1 VTATQPHESAL
12 RRGVGDPW
20 VRTALVF
27 LACAAAVA
35 AVRAWQ
41 IVGRQPVW
49 WNDSADFLAS
59 AHTGLFSVERW
70 AGPRTAAAPLV
81 LSLARFDP
89 GTYVGWQAAIAVACW
104 AALATSVWMVMGAG
118 RARWVGPLAVVA
130 FACTRPVT
138 MWERSVLSESLAASA
153 LALTLAAV
161 LQLARGVSKGGFR
174 GSRGPADAG
183 SAHTVRPAESTP
195 IAWRV
200 VAVLA
205 ASALW
210 LITRDSHAA
219 VVLIAA
225 VAVGVGLVV
234 AEWRGR
240 GRPADDGSR
249 ERDRAVG
256 GLILL
261 ACWLFTLGGVAW
273 VAASHGH
280 RYVYP
285 LRNVFEA
292 RVLPYPD
299 RVAWFAGHGM
309 PQAERFTGPDAPAP
323 AVSGGGDA
331 PVVLVADDE
340 PDMQEWRAWVA
351 QHGRGA
357 LAAWMAT
364 HPAYLVTEPLRD
376 PERTFNNAEGDRSF
390 YAPAD
395 QREVPLVTDVLAP
408 DRWVALAVVVV
419 AAAWATRRRHW
430 GSPLLLVGA
439 GTVALALPHALIS
452 WHTDGMEAARHL
464 MMPALQ
470 LYLGALLMVL
480 GILAARRSP
489 AVASDA

>member
-1 VTATQPHESAL
+1 VTATQPQDSAL

-27 LACAAAVA
+27 LAPAAALA

-41 IVGRQPVW
+41 IVGREAVW

-81 LSLARFDP
+81 LSLARFEP

-104 AALATSVWMVMGAG
+104 AALATSVWTVMGAG
-118 RARWVGPLAVVA
+118 RARWVGTLAVVV
-130 FACTRPVT
+130 FACTVPVT
-138 MWERSVLSESLAASA
+138 MWERSVLSESLAAST
-153 LALTLAAV
+153 LALTLAAA
-161 LQLARGVSKGGFR
+161 LQLARGVTAR
-174 GSRGPADAG
+174 
-183 SAHTVRPAESTP
+183 
-195 IAWRV
+195 RV

-205 ASALW
+205 ASVLW

-219 VVLIAA
+219 VVVIAA
-225 VAVGVGLVV
+225 VAVGACLVI

-256 GLILL
+256 GLVLL

-299 RVAWFAGHGM
+299 RVAWFADHGM
-309 PQAERFTGPDAPAP
+309 PQADRFTGPDAPAP
-323 AVSGGGDA
+323 AVRGGGDA
-331 PVVLVADDE
+331 PVVYVADDE

-395 QREVPLVTDVLAP
+395 QRELPLVTDVLVP
-408 DRWVALAVVVV
+408 HRWVALAVVVAV
-419 AAAWATRRRHW
+419 AAWATRRRRW

-439 GTVALALPHALIS
+439 GTVALALPHALVS
-452 WHTDGMEAARHL
+452 WHTDGMETARHL

-480 GILAARRSP
+480 GVLGARPGP
-489 AVASDA
+489 AVASRQ

>member
-1 VTATQPHESAL
+1 VTATQPQDSAL

-27 LACAAAVA
+27 LASAAALA

-41 IVGRQPVW
+41 IVGREAVW

-81 LSLARFDP
+81 LSLARFEP

-104 AALATSVWMVMGAG
+104 AALATSVWTVMGAG
-118 RARWVGPLAVVA
+118 RARWVGTLAVVV
-130 FACTRPVT
+130 FACTVPVT
-138 MWERSVLSESLAASA
+138 MWERSVLSESLAAST
-153 LALTLAAV
+153 LALTLAAA
-161 LQLARGVSKGGFR
+161 LQLARGVTAR
-174 GSRGPADAG
+174 
-183 SAHTVRPAESTP
+183 
-195 IAWRV
+195 RV

-205 ASALW
+205 ASVLW

-219 VVLIAA
+219 VVVIAA
-225 VAVGVGLVV
+225 VAVGACLVI

-256 GLILL
+256 GLVLL

-299 RVAWFAGHGM
+299 RVAWFADHGM
-309 PQAERFTGPDAPAP
+309 PQADRFTGPDAPAP
-323 AVSGGGDA
+323 AVRGGGDA
-331 PVVLVADDE
+331 PVVYVADDE

-395 QREVPLVTDVLAP
+395 QRELPLVTDVLVP
-408 DRWVALAVVVV
+408 HRWVALAVVVAV
-419 AAAWATRRRHW
+419 AAWATRRRRW

-439 GTVALALPHALIS
+439 GTVALALPHALVS
-452 WHTDGMEAARHL
+452 WHTDGMETARHL

-480 GILAARRSP
+480 GVLGARPGP
-489 AVASDA
+489 AVASRQ

>member
-1 VTATQPHESAL
+1 VTATQPQDSAL

-27 LACAAAVA
+27 LASAAALA

-41 IVGRQPVW
+41 IVGREAVW

-81 LSLARFDP
+81 LSLARFEP

-104 AALATSVWMVMGAG
+104 AALATSVWTVMGAG
-118 RARWVGPLAVVA
+118 RARWVGTLAVVV
-130 FACTRPVT
+130 FACTVPVT
-138 MWERSVLSESLAASA
+138 MWERSVLSESLAAST
-153 LALTLAAV
+153 LALTLAAA
-161 LQLARGVSKGGFR
+161 LQLARGVTAR
-174 GSRGPADAG
+174 
-183 SAHTVRPAESTP
+183 
-195 IAWRV
+195 RV

-205 ASALW
+205 ASVLW

-219 VVLIAA
+219 VVVIAA
-225 VAVGVGLVV
+225 VAVGACLVI

-256 GLILL
+256 GLVLL

-299 RVAWFAGHGM
+299 RVAWFADHGM
-309 PQAERFTGPDAPAP
+309 PQADRFTGPDAPAP
-323 AVSGGGDA
+323 AVRGGGDA
-331 PVVLVADDE
+331 PVVYVADGE
-340 PDMQEWRAWVA
+340 PDMQEWRVWVA

-395 QREVPLVTDVLAP
+395 QRELPLVTDVLVP
-408 DRWVALAVVVV
+408 HRWVALAVVVAV
-419 AAAWATRRRHW
+419 AAWATRRRRW

-439 GTVALALPHALIS
+439 GTVALALPHALVS
-452 WHTDGMEAARHL
+452 WHTDGMETARHL

-480 GILAARRSP
+480 GVLGARRGP
-489 AVASDA
+489 AVASRQ

>member
-1 VTATQPHESAL
+1 VTATQPQDSAL

-27 LACAAAVA
+27 LASAAALA

-41 IVGRQPVW
+41 IVGREAVW

-81 LSLARFDP
+81 LSLARFEP

-104 AALATSVWMVMGAG
+104 AALATSVWTVMGAG
-118 RARWVGPLAVVA
+118 RARWVGTLAVVV
-130 FACTRPVT
+130 FACTVPVT
-138 MWERSVLSESLAASA
+138 MWERSVLSESLAAST
-153 LALTLAAV
+153 LALTLAAA
-161 LQLARGVSKGGFR
+161 LQLARGVTAR
-174 GSRGPADAG
+174 
-183 SAHTVRPAESTP
+183 
-195 IAWRV
+195 RV

-205 ASALW
+205 ASVLW

-219 VVLIAA
+219 VVVIAA
-225 VAVGVGLVV
+225 VAVGACLVI

-256 GLILL
+256 GLVLL

-299 RVAWFAGHGM
+299 RVAWFADHGM
-309 PQAERFTGPDAPAP
+309 PQADRFTGPDAPAP
-323 AVSGGGDA
+323 AVRGGGDA
-331 PVVLVADDE
+331 PVVYVADDE

-395 QREVPLVTDVLAP
+395 QRELPLVTDVLVP
-408 DRWVALAVVVV
+408 DRWVALAVVVAV
-419 AAAWATRRRHW
+419 AAWATRRRRW

-439 GTVALALPHALIS
+439 GTVALALPHALVS
-452 WHTDGMEAARHL
+452 WHTDGMETARHL

-480 GILAARRSP
+480 GVLGARPGP
-489 AVASDA
+489 AVASRQ

>member
-1 VTATQPHESAL
+1 MTATQPQASAL

-27 LACAAAVA
+27 LASAAALAV
-35 AVRAWQ
+35 VRAWQ
-41 IVGRQPVW
+41 IVGREAVS
-49 WNDSADFLAS
+49 WNDSADFVAS

-81 LSLARFDP
+81 LSLARFEP

-104 AALATSVWMVMGAG
+104 AALAASVWTVMGPG

-130 FACTRPVT
+130 FACTVPVT
-138 MWERSVLSESLAASA
+138 MWERSVLSESLAAST
-153 LALTLAAV
+153 LALTLAAA
-161 LQLARGVSKGGFR
+161 LQLARGVTAR
-174 GSRGPADAG
+174 
-183 SAHTVRPAESTP
+183 
-195 IAWRV
+195 RV

-205 ASALW
+205 TSVLW

-240 GRPADDGSR
+240 GRPADDGST

-261 ACWLFTLGGVAW
+261 ACWLFALGGVAW

-299 RVAWFAGHGM
+299 RVAWFADHGM
-309 PQAERFTGPDAPAP
+309 PQADRFTGPDAPEP
-323 AVSGGGDA
+323 AVRGGGDA
-331 PVVLVADDE
+331 PVVYVADDE

-395 QREVPLVTDVLAP
+395 QRELPLVTDVLVP
-408 DRWVALAVVVV
+408 HRWVALAVVVV
-419 AAAWATRRRHW
+419 VAAWATRRRRW
-430 GSPLLLVGA
+430 RSPLLLVGA
-439 GTVALALPHALIS
+439 GTVALALPHALVS
-452 WHTDGMEAARHL
+452 WHTDGMETARHL

-480 GILAARRSP
+480 GVLGARPGP
-489 AVASDA
+489 AVASAQ

>member
-1 VTATQPHESAL
+1 VTATQPQDSAL

-27 LACAAAVA
+27 LASAAALA

-41 IVGRQPVW
+41 IVGREAVW

-81 LSLARFDP
+81 LSLARFEP

-104 AALATSVWMVMGAG
+104 AALATSVWTVMGAG
-118 RARWVGPLAVVA
+118 RARWVGTLAVVV
-130 FACTRPVT
+130 FACTVPVT
-138 MWERSVLSESLAASA
+138 MWERSVLSESLAAST
-153 LALTLAAV
+153 LALTLAAA
-161 LQLARGVSKGGFR
+161 LQLARGVTAR
-174 GSRGPADAG
+174 
-183 SAHTVRPAESTP
+183 
-195 IAWRV
+195 RV

-205 ASALW
+205 ASVLW

-219 VVLIAA
+219 VVVIAA
-225 VAVGVGLVV
+225 VAVGACLVI

-256 GLILL
+256 GLVLL

-299 RVAWFAGHGM
+299 RVAWFADHGM
-309 PQAERFTGPDAPAP
+309 PQADRFTGPDAPAP
-323 AVSGGGDA
+323 AVRGGGDA
-331 PVVLVADDE
+331 PVVYVADDE
-340 PDMQEWRAWVA
+340 PDIQEWRAWVA

-395 QREVPLVTDVLAP
+395 QRELPLVTDVLVP
-408 DRWVALAVVVV
+408 HRWVALAVVVAV
-419 AAAWATRRRHW
+419 AAWATRRRRW

-439 GTVALALPHALIS
+439 GTVALALPHALVS
-452 WHTDGMEAARHL
+452 WHTDGMETARHL

-480 GILAARRSP
+480 GVLGARPGP
-489 AVASDA
+489 AVASRQ

>member
-1 VTATQPHESAL
+1 VTATQPQESSL

-27 LACAAAVA
+27 LASAAALA

-41 IVGRQPVW
+41 IVGREALW
-49 WNDSADFLAS
+49 WNDSADFAAS

-81 LSLARFDP
+81 LSLARSEP
-89 GTYVGWQAAIAVACW
+89 WTYVGWQAAIAVACW
-104 AALATSVWMVMGAG
+104 AALATSVWTVMGAG
-118 RARWVGPLAVVA
+118 RARWVGTLAVVA
-130 FACTRPVT
+130 FACTVPVT
-138 MWERSVLSESLAASA
+138 MWERSVLSESLAAST
-153 LALTLAAV
+153 LALTLAAA
-161 LQLARGVSKGGFR
+161 LQLARGVTAR
-174 GSRGPADAG
+174 
-183 SAHTVRPAESTP
+183 
-195 IAWRV
+195 RV

-205 ASALW
+205 ASVLW

-225 VAVGVGLVV
+225 VALGAGLVV

-261 ACWLFTLGGVAW
+261 ASWLFALGGVAW

-299 RVAWFAGHGM
+299 RVAWFADHGM
-309 PQAERFTGPDAPAP
+309 PQADRFTGPDAPAP
-323 AVSGGGDA
+323 AVRGGGDA
-331 PVVLVADDE
+331 PVVYVADDE

-364 HPAYLVTEPLRD
+364 HPAYLVTEPLRN

-395 QREVPLVTDVLAP
+395 QRELPLVTDVLVP
-408 DRWVALAVVVV
+408 HRWVALAVVVAV
-419 AAAWATRRRHW
+419 AAWATRRRRW

-439 GTVALALPHALIS
+439 GTVALALPHALVS
-452 WHTDGMEAARHL
+452 WHTDGMETARHL
-464 MMPALQ
+464 AVPALQ

-480 GILAARRSP
+480 GVLSSEP
-489 AVASDA
+489 DPHVASDA

>member
-1 VTATQPHESAL
+1 MTATQPQDSAL

-27 LACAAAVA
+27 LASAAALA

-41 IVGRQPVW
+41 IVGREAVW

-81 LSLARFDP
+81 LSLARFEP

-104 AALATSVWMVMGAG
+104 AALATSVWTVMGAG
-118 RARWVGPLAVVA
+118 RARWVGTLAVVV
-130 FACTRPVT
+130 FACTVPVT
-138 MWERSVLSESLAASA
+138 MWERSVLSESLAAST
-153 LALTLAAV
+153 LALTLAAA
-161 LQLARGVSKGGFR
+161 LQLARGVTAR
-174 GSRGPADAG
+174 
-183 SAHTVRPAESTP
+183 
-195 IAWRV
+195 RV

-205 ASALW
+205 ASVLW

-219 VVLIAA
+219 VVVIAA
-225 VAVGVGLVV
+225 VAVGACLVI

-256 GLILL
+256 GLVLL

-299 RVAWFAGHGM
+299 RVAWFADHGM
-309 PQAERFTGPDAPAP
+309 PQADRFTGPDAPAP
-323 AVSGGGDA
+323 AVRGGGDA
-331 PVVLVADDE
+331 PVVYVADDE

-395 QREVPLVTDVLAP
+395 QRELPLVTDVLVP
-408 DRWVALAVVVV
+408 HRWVALAVVVAV
-419 AAAWATRRRHW
+419 AAWATRRRRW

-439 GTVALALPHALIS
+439 GTVALALPHALVS
-452 WHTDGMEAARHL
+452 WHTDGMETARHL

-480 GILAARRSP
+480 GVLGARPGP
-489 AVASDA
+489 AVASRQ

>member
-1 VTATQPHESAL
+1 VTATQPQDGAL

-27 LACAAAVA
+27 LASAAALA

-41 IVGRQPVW
+41 LVGREAVW
-49 WNDSADFLAS
+49 WNDSADFVAS

-81 LSLARFDP
+81 VSLARFAP
-89 GTYVGWQAAIAVACW
+89 RTYVSWQAAIAVACW
-104 AALATSVWMVMGAG
+104 AALATSVWSVGAG

-130 FACTRPVT
+130 FACTVPVT
-138 MWERSVLSESLAASA
+138 MWERSVLSESLAAST

-161 LQLARGVSKGGFR
+161 LQLARGVTAR
-174 GSRGPADAG
+174 
-183 SAHTVRPAESTP
+183 
-195 IAWRV
+195 RV

-205 ASALW
+205 ASVLW

-240 GRPADDGSR
+240 GRPADDGSKA
-249 ERDRAVG
+249 RDRAVG

-261 ACWLFTLGGVAW
+261 ACWLFALGGVAW

-299 RVAWFAGHGM
+299 RVAWFADHGM
-309 PQAERFTGPDAPAP
+309 PQADRFTGPDAPEP
-323 AVSGGGDA
+323 AVRAGGDA
-331 PVVLVADDE
+331 PVVYVADDE

-351 QHGRGA
+351 QHGRGL

-376 PERTFNNAEGDRSF
+376 PERTFNNAEGERSF

-395 QREVPLVTDVLAP
+395 QRTLPLVTDVLVP
-408 DRWVALAVVVV
+408 HRWAALTVVV
-419 AAAWATRRRHW
+419 AVAAWATRRRRW
-430 GSPLLLVGA
+430 RSPLLLVGA

-452 WHTDGMEAARHL
+452 WHTDGMETARHL

-480 GILAARRSP
+480 GVLGARPGP
-489 AVASDA
+489 AVASGR